1 MKVRQLIAQLKKMPQ
16 DAEVVWQDHD
26 NSEDEWNDIVRT
38 VSDQSDEVLGEHFS
52 GPVVA
57 LHG

>member
-1 MKVRQLIAQLKKMPQ
+1 MKVRELIAALKKMPQ

-26 NSEDEWNDIVRT
+26 NSEWEWNDRVRGVDDT
-38 VSDQSDEVLGEHFS
+38 TDEALSEEFGK
-52 GPVVA
+52 PVVA